1 MYFFHMSW
9 LIVFCHRHY
18 TRCWVGVIIGLQD
31 DEEDDFDPE
40 DEFDPKTLGEKK
52 AWAMK
57 KGPWLFL
64 PWVRARDQ
72 GPETLLF
79 RVNRGW
85 NPTQLF
91 GDNFIKFINS

>member
-9 LIVFCHRHY
+9 LIVFCHQHY

-52 AWAMK
+52 HEQWKRAP
-57 KGPWLFL
+57 GCLRYIGDEIL
-64 PWVRARDQ
+64 PSNM
-72 GPETLLF
+72 E
-79 RVNRGW
+79 
-85 NPTQLF
+85 
-91 GDNFIKFINS
+91 IIS